1 METQAKGQ
9 DGGKEISI
17 GNDISIGDS
26 SIASGNTRAIVLCGS
41 LNICAMRSSPILQG
55 FFMKQFLLNA

>member
-26 SIASGNTRAIVLCGS
+26 SIASGKTHAIVLCAT
-41 LNICAMRSSPILQG
+41 CSSPILQG